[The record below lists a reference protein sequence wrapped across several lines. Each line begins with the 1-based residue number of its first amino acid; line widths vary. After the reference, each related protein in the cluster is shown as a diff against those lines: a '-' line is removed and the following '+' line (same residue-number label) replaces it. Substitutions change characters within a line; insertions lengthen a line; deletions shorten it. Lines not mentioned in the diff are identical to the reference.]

1 MATGADDFDRSPDYL
16 VSCGRVHF
24 RPTAAMPKKIKNKAS
39 LDEIRSF
46 FATMMAVASGSTD
59 PRFER
64 AFELVRR
71 EAFVGPGPWHISVY
85 QRTVETPS
93 ADPVFLYQ
101 NVLVRLDAAK
111 GINNG
116 EPFLHAA
123 WIGAVEPKAGDAICH
138 IGAGTG
144 YYSAMLSV
152 LALPGGAVN
161 AFEIDENLARRARD
175 NLQPFENVLVTQGDA
190 TQLPLPPS
198 DLIYVNAGVVAPP
211 IGWLRALRPQ
221 GRMIFPWRP
230 SPGTGLAIIVS
241 RQPAGFS
248 VKPLMASYFIPC
260 VGAADAEQCKKVPD
274 QREAWSAR
282 SVWFTADRE
291 PDETAVA
298 ICEELWF
305 SSAEIPADA

>member
-1 MATGADDFDRSPDYL
+1 MSKGTKTGL
-16 VSCGRVHF
+16 
-24 RPTAAMPKKIKNKAS
+24 K
-39 LDEIRSF
+39 EIRSF
-46 FATMMAVASGSTD
+46 FATMMAVASGSSD

-71 EAFVGPGPWHISVY
+71 EAFVGPGPWHINVY

-93 ADPVFLYQ
+93 ADPAFLYQ
-101 NVLVRLDAAK
+101 NVLVGLDATK

-123 WIGAVEPKAGDAICH
+123 WIGAVAPKPGDAITH

-144 YYSAMLSV
+144 YYSAILSV
-152 LALPGGAVN
+152 LASPGGAVN
-161 AFEIDENLARRARD
+161 AFEIDEGLAKKARD
-175 NLQPFENVLVTQGDA
+175 NLQPFENVSVTHGDA

-198 DLIYVNAGVVAPP
+198 DLIYVNAGVVMPP
-211 IGWLRALRPQ
+211 PGWLKALHPG
-221 GRMIFPWRP
+221 GRIIFPWRP
-230 SPGTGLAIIVS
+230 SQATGLAIIIT
-241 RQPAGFS
+241 RRETGFS

-260 VGAADAEQCKKVPD
+260 VGAPDAEECQKIPD
-274 QREAWSAR
+274 SREAWSAR
-282 SVWFTADRE
+282 SVWLSSDRE

-298 ICEELWF
+298 ICKELWF

>member
-1 MATGADDFDRSPDYL
+1 MPRKTG
-16 VSCGRVHF
+16 
-24 RPTAAMPKKIKNKAS
+24 
-39 LDEIRSF
+39 LDEIRGF

-71 EAFVGPGPWHISVY
+71 EAFVGPGPWHISIY

-101 NVLVRLDAAK
+101 NVLVKLDAAK

-123 WIGAVEPKAGDAICH
+123 WMGAVAPKPGETVCH

-144 YYSAMLSV
+144 YYTAILSV
-152 LALPGGAVN
+152 LTLPGGLVH
-161 AFEIDENLARRARD
+161 AFEIDEGLAKKARD
-175 NLQPFENVLVTQGDA
+175 NLQPFEGVSVIQGDA
-190 TQLPLPPS
+190 TRLPLPPA
-198 DLIYVNAGVVAPP
+198 DLIYVNAGIVTPP
-211 IGWLRALRPQ
+211 PSWLRALRPG

-230 SPGTGLAIIVS
+230 SQAVGLAIIVS
-241 RQPAGFS
+241 RQDAGFA

-260 VGAADAEQCKKVPD
+260 VGAPDAEECAKIPD
-274 QREAWSAR
+274 LQEAWSAR
-282 SVWFTADRE
+282 SLWLSADRE

-298 ICEELWF
+298 IGEHLWF
-305 SSAEIPADA
+305 SSAELAGA

>member
-1 MATGADDFDRSPDYL
+1 
-16 VSCGRVHF
+16 
-24 RPTAAMPKKIKNKAS
+24 MPRKNKAG
-39 LDEIRSF
+39 LEEIRGF

-71 EAFVGPGPWHISVY
+71 EAFVGPGPWHINIY
-85 QRTVETPS
+85 QRTVETPN

-123 WIGAVEPKAGDAICH
+123 WMGAVEPRPGEMVCH

-144 YYSAMLSV
+144 YYTAILSV
-152 LALPGGAVN
+152 LTLPGGLVH
-161 AFEIDENLARRARD
+161 AFEIDEGLAKKARD
-175 NLQPFENVLVTQGDA
+175 NLLPFEGVSVTQGDA
-190 TQLPLPPS
+190 TRLPLPPS
-198 DLIYVNAGVVAPP
+198 DLIYVNAGVVTPP
-211 IGWLRALRPQ
+211 ASWLKALRPQ
-221 GRMIFPWRP
+221 GRLIFPWRP
-230 SPGTGLAIIVS
+230 SPAAGLAIIVT
-241 RQPAGFS
+241 RCEAGFS

-260 VGAADAEQCKKVPD
+260 VGASDAEECSKIPD
-274 QREAWSAR
+274 PGEAWSAR
-282 SVWFTADRE
+282 SLWLTAERE

-305 SSAEIPADA
+305 SSREISADK

>member
-1 MATGADDFDRSPDYL
+1 
-16 VSCGRVHF
+16 
-24 RPTAAMPKKIKNKAS
+24 MPSKNKAS
-39 LDEIRSF
+39 LQQIRGF
-46 FATMMAVASGSTD
+46 YATMMAVASGSAD

-71 EAFVGPGPWHISVY
+71 EAFVGPGPWHINVY

-123 WIGAVEPKAGDAICH
+123 WMGAVEPKPGDAICH

-144 YYSAMLSV
+144 YYSAILSV
-152 LALPGGAVN
+152 LALPGGTVK
-161 AFEIDENLARRARD
+161 AFEIDENLARRAHE
-175 NLQPFENVLVTQGDA
+175 NLEPFDSVSVTQGDA

-198 DLIYVNAGVVAPP
+198 DLIYVNAGVVTPP
-211 IGWLRALRPQ
+211 PGWLTALRPQ

-230 SPGTGLAIIVS
+230 SQAVGLAIIIS
-241 RQPAGFS
+241 RRQTGFS
-248 VKPLMASYFIPC
+248 VKPLMASWFIPC
-260 VGAADAEQCKKVPD
+260 VSASDAEECTKIPD
-274 QREAWSAR
+274 LREAWSAR
-282 SVWFTADRE
+282 SVWLTSDRE

-298 ICEELWF
+298 ICKELWF
-305 SSAEIPADA
+305 SSAEVPADA

>member
-1 MATGADDFDRSPDYL
+1 
-16 VSCGRVHF
+16 
-24 RPTAAMPKKIKNKAS
+24 MPKKNKNKAS

-71 EAFVGPGPWHISVY
+71 EAFVGPGPWHINVY

-144 YYSAMLSV
+144 YYSAILSV
-152 LALPGGAVN
+152 LALPGGTVN
-161 AFEIDENLARRARD
+161 AFEIDENLARRARE
-175 NLQPFENVLVTQGDA
+175 NLEPFENVLVTQGDA

-198 DLIYVNAGVVAPP
+198 DLIYVNAGVASPP
-211 IGWLRALRPQ
+211 IGWLKALRPQ

-230 SPGTGLAIIVS
+230 SQAAGLAIIIS
-241 RQPAGFS
+241 RRLGGFS

-274 QREAWSAR
+274 LREAWSAR
-282 SVWFTADRE
+282 SVWLTSDRE

-305 SSAEIPADA
+305 SSAELAAEA

>member
-1 MATGADDFDRSPDYL
+1 M
-16 VSCGRVHF
+16 
-24 RPTAAMPKKIKNKAS
+24 PTRHKAG
-39 LDEIRSF
+39 LEEIRAF

-71 EAFVGPGPWHISVY
+71 EAFVGPGPWHINVY

-123 WIGAVEPKAGDAICH
+123 WMGAVEPKAGDAICH

-144 YYSAMLSV
+144 YYSAILSV
-152 LALPGGAVN
+152 LALPGGTVT
-161 AFEIDENLARRARD
+161 AFEIDEGLADKAQD
-175 NLQPFENVLVTQGDA
+175 NLEPFENVSVIQGNA
-190 TQLPLPPS
+190 IQLPLPPS
-198 DLIYVNAGVVAPP
+198 DLIYVNAGVVMPP
-211 IGWLRALRPQ
+211 LGWLQALRPQ

-230 SPGTGLAIIVS
+230 SETAALAIIIS
-241 RQPAGFS
+241 RQQAGFS

-260 VGAADAEQCKKVPD
+260 VGASAAGECLKTPDA
-274 QREAWSAR
+274 REAWSAR
-282 SVWFTADRE
+282 SIWLTADRA

-298 ICEELWF
+298 VCKDLWF
-305 SSAEIPADA
+305 SSAELSGA

>member
-1 MATGADDFDRSPDYL
+1 
-16 VSCGRVHF
+16 
-24 RPTAAMPKKIKNKAS
+24 MPNKNKSS
-39 LDEIRSF
+39 LEEIRGF
-46 FATMMAVASGSTD
+46 FAKMMALASGSTD

-71 EAFVGPGPWHISVY
+71 EAFVGPGPWHIGIY

-101 NVLVRLDAAK
+101 NVVVRLDAAK

-123 WIGAVEPKAGDAICH
+123 WMGAVEPKAGDVICH

-144 YYSAMLSV
+144 YYSAILSV

-175 NLQPFENVLVTQGDA
+175 NLKPFENVSVTQGDA
-190 TQLPLPPS
+190 TQLTLPPS
-198 DLIYVNAGVVAPP
+198 DLIYVNAGVAMPP
-211 IGWLRALRPQ
+211 AGWLKALRPG
-221 GRMIFPWRP
+221 GRMVFPWRP
-230 SPGTGLAIIVS
+230 SQATALAIVIS
-241 RQPAGFS
+241 RGHAGFG
-248 VKPLMASYFIPC
+248 VKPLMTSYFIPC
-260 VGAADAEQCKKVPD
+260 VGAADAAECLKLPD
-274 QREAWSAR
+274 HREAWSAR
-282 SVWFTADRE
+282 SVWLSTDRE

-298 ICEELWF
+298 ICKELWF
-305 SSAEIPADA
+305 SSVDVPADA

>member
-1 MATGADDFDRSPDYL
+1 LFGILWGTKQGYAA
-16 VSCGRVHF
+16 VN
-24 RPTAAMPKKIKNKAS
+24 AMPRKNKAG
-39 LDEIRSF
+39 LEEIRGF

-71 EAFVGPGPWHISVY
+71 EAFVGPGPWHINIY

-123 WIGAVEPKAGDAICH
+123 WMGAVEPKPGEAVCH

-144 YYSAMLSV
+144 YYTAILSV
-152 LALPGGAVN
+152 LTLPGGVVHAY
-161 AFEIDENLARRARD
+161 EIDEGLANKARD
-175 NLQPFENVLVTQGDA
+175 NLRPFEGVSVIQGDA
-190 TQLPLPPS
+190 TRLPLPPS
-198 DLIYVNAGVVAPP
+198 DLIYVNAGVVTPP
-211 IGWLRALRPQ
+211 LSWLKALRPQ
-221 GRMIFPWRP
+221 GRLIFPWRP
-230 SPGTGLAIIVS
+230 SQATGLAIIVT
-241 RQPAGFS
+241 RGIAGFS
-248 VKPLMASYFIPC
+248 VQPLMASYFIPC
-260 VGAADAEQCKKVPD
+260 VGPTEAEPCEKIPD
-274 QREAWSAR
+274 NGEAWSAR
-282 SVWFTADRE
+282 SLWLSTDRA

-298 ICEELWF
+298 ICNDLWF
-305 SSAEIPADA
+305 SSAEIPFDA

>member
-1 MATGADDFDRSPDYL
+1 MS
-16 VSCGRVHF
+16 
-24 RPTAAMPKKIKNKAS
+24 KKNKNKAG
-39 LDEIRSF
+39 LEQIRSF
-46 FATMMAVASGSTD
+46 YATMMAVASGSTD

-71 EAFVGPGPWHISVY
+71 EAFVGPGPWHINVY
-85 QRTVETPS
+85 QRTVETPN

-123 WIGAVEPKAGDAICH
+123 WMGAVEPKPGDAICH

-144 YYSAMLSV
+144 YYSAILSV
-152 LALPGGAVN
+152 LALPRGTVN
-161 AFEIDENLARRARD
+161 AIEIDENLARRARD
-175 NLQPFENVLVTQGDA
+175 NLEPFENVSVIHGDA

-198 DLIYVNAGVVAPP
+198 DLIYVNAGVVTPP
-211 IGWLRALRPQ
+211 VGWLKALRLH

-230 SPGTGLAIIVS
+230 SQTTALAIIIS
-241 RQPAGFS
+241 RRQAGFS
-248 VKPLMASYFIPC
+248 VKPLMASYFVPC
-260 VGAADAEQCKKVPD
+260 VGASVAEECIRIPD
-274 QREAWSAR
+274 SREAWSAR
-282 SVWFTADRE
+282 SVWLTSDRE

-298 ICEELWF
+298 ICENLWF
-305 SSAEIPADA
+305 SSSEIPEDG

>member
-1 MATGADDFDRSPDYL
+1 MSRT
-16 VSCGRVHF
+16 
-24 RPTAAMPKKIKNKAS
+24 NKAS
-39 LDEIRSF
+39 LEEIRGF
-46 FATMMAVASGSTD
+46 FATMMAVASGSAD

-71 EAFVGPGPWHISVY
+71 EAFVGPGPWHINVY
-85 QRTVETPS
+85 QRTIKTPS

-123 WIGAVEPKAGDAICH
+123 WMGAVEPKPGETVCH

-144 YYSAMLSV
+144 YYTAILSV
-152 LALPGGAVN
+152 LTLPGGSVH
-161 AFEIDENLARRARD
+161 AFEIDEGLARKALE
-175 NLQPFENVLVTQGDA
+175 NLRPFEGVSVTPGDA
-190 TQLPLPPS
+190 TRLPLPSS

-211 IGWLRALRPQ
+211 LGWLNALRPR

-230 SPGTGLAIIVS
+230 SQTVGLAIIVS
-241 RQPAGFS
+241 RLEAGFG
-248 VKPLMASYFIPC
+248 VKPLMASWFVPC
-260 VGAADAEQCKKVPD
+260 AGASDAGDCKKIPD
-274 QREAWSAR
+274 QHEAWSAR
-282 SVWFTADRE
+282 SAWLTSDRE

-298 ICEELWF
+298 IYRDLWF
-305 SSAEIPADA
+305 SSVEVPADA